1 MRSRRIKPIKNERFV
16 TIRENPNGKGK
27 EKKVGDGEDSE
38 KVAAAT
44 DDFLIIYEGDA
55 VNVACQETNWVID
68 SGASIHVTSRR
79 NFFRSYTPGDFGSVR
94 MGNDGIAKA
103 VGMGDVHLETENGN
117 ILVLRGVK
125 HVPNIRMN
133 LISTG
138 KLDDEGFC
146 STFRDGKWKLTKGS
160 LIVARGQK
168 CSSLYVMN
176 VKIADPMINTVD
188 DEHIVELWHNRLSHM
203 SEKGLT
209 VLAKKNL
216 LPDPVHIPTVYPD
229 QGGATPEVDIGH
241 ENGDVPTVDDVEATD
256 EVEEGKFDSFMMSH
270 GYSRTSSDHCVF
282 VKRYSDDDFI
292 ILLLY
297 VDDMLVIG
305 HDTSKIAQLKKE
317 LSKSFA
323 MKDLGAAKNIL
334 GMKISRDRKNGRLW
348 LSQEDYIE
356 KVLEMFNMS
365 KARVEK
371 NVVFSDSQSAIHLSK
386 NSSFHSRSKHIEVR
400 YHWIR
405 NVLESKQLH
414 LAKVHTSENGAD
426 MMTKTLPKEK
436 LEVCRRRAGLLEPTT

>member
-1 MRSRRIKPIKNERFV
+1 METNTSRMV
-16 TIRENPNGKGK
+16 TLNGSNYHLWKGK
-27 EKKVGDGEDSE
+27 MEDLLYVKDYYLPVFTDEKPSDKPNKEWE
-38 KVAAAT
+38 
-44 DDFLIIYEGDA
+44 LCHRDA
-55 VNVACQETNWVID
+55 VNVACQETSWVIN

-79 NFFRSYTPGDFGSVR
+79 DFFRSYTPGDYGSVR
-94 MGNDGIAKA
+94 MENDGIAKA

-117 ILVLRGVK
+117 TLVLRGVK

-146 STFRDGKWKLTKGS
+146 NTFRDGKWKLAKGS

-168 CSSLYVMN
+168 YSSLYVMN
-176 VKIADPMINTVD
+176 VKIVDPMINAVD
-188 DEHIVELWHNRLSHM
+188 DERTVELWHNRLSHM

-216 LPDPVHIPTVYPD
+216 LPDPVPIPTVYPD
-229 QGGATPEVDIGH
+229 QGGAAPETNIGPA
-241 ENGDVPTVDDVEATD
+241 NGDVLSGDVPTVDDVEPSD
-256 EVEEGKFDSFMMSH
+256 EVEEG
-270 GYSRTSSDHCVF
+270 
-282 VKRYSDDDFI
+282 
-292 ILLLY
+292 
-297 VDDMLVIG
+297 
-305 HDTSKIAQLKKE
+305 
-317 LSKSFA
+317 
-323 MKDLGAAKNIL
+323 
-334 GMKISRDRKNGRLW
+334 
-348 LSQEDYIE
+348 E
-356 KVLEMFNMS
+356 KY
-365 KARVEK
+365 
-371 NVVFSDSQSAIHLSK
+371 VVFSDSQSAIHLSK

-405 NVLESKQLH
+405 NVLESKELH